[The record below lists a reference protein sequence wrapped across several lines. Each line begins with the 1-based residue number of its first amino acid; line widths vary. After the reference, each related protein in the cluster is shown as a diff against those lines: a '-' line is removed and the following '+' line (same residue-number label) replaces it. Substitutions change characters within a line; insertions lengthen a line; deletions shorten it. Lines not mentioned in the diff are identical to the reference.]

1 MTLVITTHRVPES
14 SMTIAIEPHGGI
26 RSENAQMLHDR
37 VVAVLA
43 ATRPQRI
50 VVDLSA
56 VPSIDEA
63 GINALRAGQDAAS
76 AQGARLVV
84 AEADPRVRELLRRQ
98 GLTQVL
104 DGAVAA

>member
-1 MTLVITTHRVPES
+1 MTLVITTRRVPEP
-14 SMTIAIEPHGGI
+14 SMTIAIEPQGGI

-37 VVAVLA
+37 VIAVLA

-63 GINALRAGQDAAS
+63 GINTLRAGQDAAA

-84 AEADPRVRELLRRQ
+84 ADPDPRVRELLRRH

>member
-1 MTLVITTHRVPES
+1 MTLVITTHRLPEP
-14 SMTIAIEPHGGI
+14 SMAIAITPQGGI
-26 RSENAQMLHDR
+26 RAENAHMLHDR
-37 VVAVLA
+37 VIAVLA

-63 GINALRAGQDAAS
+63 GIDALRAGQEVTS

-84 AEADPRVRELLRRQ
+84 ADPDPRVREMLRRH
-98 GLTQVL
+98 GLSQVL
-104 DGAVAA
+104 DGSVPV